1 MLLWLNTSFGA
12 ASQRKKI
19 NPSVG
24 SHPLLKRNPP
34 WRKRSRLQSH
44 PLHPSQWKCW
54 RTNVATVAAHLW
66 HSSTKD
72 RCPTCLGLF
81 TRGLGRM
88 AMRPWWW
95 LSNLSTWLE
104 SQHSWGP
111 AGPYDEI
118 LLYIH
123 SLALI
128 FWGFLSFH
136 ATEQGKY
143 RMKDSGHPSEK
154 SGLFK

>member
-1 MLLWLNTSFGA
+1 MLLWLLFEKHQFCA

-24 SHPLLKRNPP
+24 SHPLLNGIPP

-81 TRGLGRM
+81 HAWFGEDGNEAMMMTIKPINLIGISTLLG
-88 AMRPWWW
+88 ALW
-95 LSNLSTWLE
+95 LMIKF
-104 SQHSWGP
+104 
-111 AGPYDEI
+111 YYI
-118 LLYIH
+118 YIH

-128 FWGFLSFH
+128 MFGGFLSFH
-136 ATEQGKY
+136 ATEQGNYWKTLVI
-143 RMKDSGHPSEK
+143 K
-154 SGLFK
+154 